1 MCAAMRCGSFGKS
14 IFSSTS
20 LPLLKNLIEFSVLN
34 NARLLGKFA
43 GVQIIIQFIG
53 FGTGLLLIRLL
64 CKEEYALYTLAVTM
78 LGTMSVLAD
87 SGMVSGALTLAGKA
101 WDDKIKLS
109 HIIHTGLL
117 LQRLFSSI
125 VLLCLSPVLFL
136 WLESHGAKTFE
147 AVLATILVAMTL
159 YIQTGNAILGI
170 IPRILLQTNHLQ
182 TIEVLTSLIRFTG
195 VVLICFLFVNLTTAL
210 LAGVIAT
217 IFQWFLL
224 THFTKKDFVQ
234 NCGVD
239 SGIKAGIMKVVARQA
254 PNSIFFCIQSQVV
267 MWLLGIFGNPAMIAD
282 AGALGRLTAVFTV
295 AGNTL
300 TSLVMPRF
308 SRCHSA
314 SLLWIRFHQILGLLV
329 FILAVLIL
337 SAIFF
342 PKQMLWILG
351 KQYKDLEIELV
362 LMIVAQSLNCLLA
375 AVISLNMSRGWVLSP
390 WISISTGILSYFF
403 LFHWI
408 GATSLKQFLLVGIL
422 ATFVAL
428 VVNYLESF
436 ISLSEMKMKQEDH

>member
-1 MCAAMRCGSFGKS
+1 M
-14 IFSSTS
+14 
-20 LPLLKNLIEFSVLN
+20 LV
-34 NARLLGKFA
+34 GKFA
-43 GVQIIIQFIG
+43 GVQIIVQFIG

-109 HIIHTGLL
+109 HIIHTGLFL
-117 LQRLFSSI
+117 RRLFSSI
-125 VLLCLSPVLFL
+125 VLLFLSPVLFL
-136 WLESHGAKTFE
+136 WLESNGAKTFE
-147 AVLATILVAMTL
+147 AVLATILVAVTL

-170 IPRILLQTNHLQ
+170 FPRILLQTNHLQ
-182 TIEVLTSLIRFTG
+182 TIEVLTSFTRFTS
-195 VVLICFLFVNLTTAL
+195 VVIICFLFVNLTTAL

-217 IFQWFLL
+217 VFQWFLL
-224 THFTKKDFVQ
+224 RHFTKNDFVQ

-239 SGIKAGIMKVVARQA
+239 SGIKAGIIKVVARQA

-267 MWLLGIFGNPAMIAD
+267 IWLLGFFGNPAMIAD

-314 SLLWIRFHQILGLLV
+314 SLLWIRFHQVIGLLV
-329 FILAVLIL
+329 FILSVLIL

-351 KQYKDLEIELV
+351 NQYNNLEIELV

-390 WISISTGILSYFF
+390 WISISTGVLSYFF
-403 LFHWI
+403 LFNWI

-428 VVNYLESF
+428 VANYLESIF
-436 ISLSEMKMKQEDH
+436 SLSEMKLKQENS